1 MPTAATELASDHA
14 AGNAPIPDALDFT
27 DDGSAF
33 ELASHAAAAQ
43 WIGLIGL
50 IVFSGMLVWSLV
62 IGHKTPPGKQ

>member
-1 MPTAATELASDHA
+1 MPAFA
-14 AGNAPIPDALDFT
+14 DFT
-27 DDGSAF
+27 
-33 ELASHAAAAQ
+33 LAQ

>member
-1 MPTAATELASDHA
+1 MAEWT
-14 AGNAPIPDALDFT
+14 
-27 DDGSAF
+27 
-33 ELASHAAAAQ
+33 AAQ